1 MEVKGEATCLSM
13 EEGAD
18 IRHARIYA
26 YQGMDY
32 IRNSRAV
39 RVGHRNLLHHNP
51 PPRFQGPSVVMI
63 QFIQPVSFI
72 LD

>member
-1 MEVKGEATCLSM
+1 VKGEAVCLST

-18 IRHARIYA
+18 LRHARIYA
-26 YQGMDY
+26 YHGMDY

-39 RVGHRNLLHHNP
+39 RVSLRNLLHQNP
-51 PPRFQGPSVVMI
+51 PPRFQGPSAVII
-63 QFIQPVSFI
+63 QFIQPVPFI